1 MGADLENLLDRRNE
15 ILKKVIANIQS
26 WDGEIETGI
35 GLIEENKIEF
45 DQVIKITE
53 AVKEEQG
60 SYAEDEVYRTN
71 INILST
77 AQRELMESLQ
87 KKKANLVGAMK
98 QVKKRNNVVDS
109 YISVSK
115 RAIFIDKDI

>member
-1 MGADLENLLDRRNE
+1 MGTDLENLLNRRNE

-60 SYAEDEVYRTN
+60 SYVEDEVYRTN
-71 INILST
+71 INILAT

-87 KKKANLVGAMK
+87 KKKANLVEAIK